1 MTEWA
6 PIALFIYKRAEHT
19 RRTIVSLQGCEGFQ
33 SSPIYV
39 FADGPKTQAEVE
51 AVRATR
57 SVARTLLGSRAVF
70 VEQERNRGLANS
82 IIAGTTELCDRHGTV
97 IVVEDDLVL
106 APSFLRFLNEGLER
120 YRDEPR
126 VMQVSGHMFDVP
138 SFASQRGALLLPLT
152 TSWGWATWERAWSMF
167 DPSATGW
174 REHLADDA
182 EVKRFNLGG
191 MYDYFGMLKR
201 HMNGKIDSWAIRWYY
216 SVFARGGLAL
226 FPPQTL
232 VLNMGL
238 DGSGTHHRLALPA
251 RQAPLEMDVSFDLPT
266 EIAESRQASHVFA
279 AIGAFRPVSA
289 RQRLLALARFAS
301 RSLRATSSAGNR

>member
-39 FADGPKTQAEVE
+39 FADGPKTEAEVP

-57 SVARTLLGSRAVF
+57 AAARTLLGSRAVF

-138 SFASQRGALLLPLT
+138 SLASQRGALLLPLT

-182 EVKRFNLGG
+182 EVKRFNLGDR
-191 MYDYFGMLKR
+191 YDYFGMLKR
-201 HMNGKIDSWAIRWYY
+201 QMNGKIDSWAIRWYY

-226 FPPQTL
+226 FPPRTL
-232 VLNMGL
+232 VLNIGF
-238 DGSGTHHRLALPA
+238 DGTGTHDRLALPA
-251 RQAPLEMDVSFDLPT
+251 HQASLESNASFELPAD
-266 EIAESRQASHVFA
+266 IAESDQKVHVFD
-279 AIGAFRPVSA
+279 AIGEFRRSSA
-289 RQRLLALARFAS
+289 RRRLLARVRVGLQR
-301 RSLRATSSAGNR
+301 RGVW